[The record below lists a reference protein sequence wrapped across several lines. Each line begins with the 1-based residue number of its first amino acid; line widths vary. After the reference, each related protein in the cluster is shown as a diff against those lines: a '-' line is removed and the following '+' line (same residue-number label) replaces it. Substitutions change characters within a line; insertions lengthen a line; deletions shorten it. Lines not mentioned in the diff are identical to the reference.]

1 MNRRYASSKLSFTT
15 VKAKMSEL
23 FPLEKRE
30 RERER
35 EREMENK
42 LVVGVFPIDLRH

>member
-30 RERER
+30 RERE
-35 EREMENK
+35 MENK